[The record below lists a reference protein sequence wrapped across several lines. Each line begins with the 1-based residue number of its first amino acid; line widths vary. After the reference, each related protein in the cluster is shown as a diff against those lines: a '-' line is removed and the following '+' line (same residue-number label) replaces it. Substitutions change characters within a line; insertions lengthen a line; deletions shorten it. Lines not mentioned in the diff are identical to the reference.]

1 MGGAGA
7 GGTLLLG
14 VLHPLVGGIG
24 SSIFSAGANAALNA
38 VAHWVASGS
47 AWLLGQ
53 IGAALGA
60 TTQVSLSAPWFVTR
74 FRSMEGLFA
83 LFALPLLL
91 VSALQ
96 ALFQQRASILLRAA
110 LVQLP
115 LAAILAGAAVELTSM
130 ALAATDELSSAV
142 ASSGTDELGSLT
154 GSLANV
160 LVQSTTATGTPIPT
174 FITMLCAAVVAVAAL
189 VLWVELVLR
198 AAAIYVVVL
207 FLPLALACSIWP
219 ALSSWCRRLVETLAA
234 LILSKLIVVV
244 VLVAAVGALGD
255 QAGRGFSTIVTG
267 IALLVLA
274 TFAPFTLLKL
284 LPLFEATAALQL
296 EGLRQRGTAAVVHG
310 PPRQAA
316 AMALDHLGSSA
327 PLAAPAAMAALGAG
341 AAALGSH
348 ATSQLDQVGHRS
360 TEDPME
366 HSAVRR
372 SSGSEATSDLASPSV
387 SEESTPQRVT
397 GSSGAPRGSALG
409 PDVLAAQPEQGPPTV
424 PSRAASTMV
433 VERDALGPVI
443 RPRPQPQP
451 GTLDGE

>member
-1 MGGAGA
+1 M
-7 GGTLLLG
+7 L
-14 VLHPLVGGIG
+14 GGIG
-24 SSIFSAGANAALNA
+24 SSLFSAGANAALNA
-38 VAHWVASGS
+38 MAHWVASGS

-60 TTQVSLSAPWFVTR
+60 TTKVTLSAPWFVTR

-83 LFALPLLL
+83 VFALPLLI
-91 VSALQ
+91 VSAIQSL
-96 ALFQQRASILLRAA
+96 LQQRASILLRAA

-142 ASSGTDELGSLT
+142 ASSGSNELGSLT
-154 GSLANV
+154 GSLASV
-160 LVQSTTATGTPIPT
+160 LVQSTTTTGSPIPT

-219 ALSSWCRRLVETLAA
+219 ALASWCRRLVETLAA

-255 QAGRGFSTIVTG
+255 QAGRGFATIVTG

-274 TFAPFTLLKL
+274 TFAPFTMLKL
-284 LPLFEATAALQL
+284 LPLFEASAALQL
-296 EGLRQRGTAAVVHG
+296 EGLRQRGTSAAVHG
-310 PPRQAA
+310 APRQAA
-316 AMALDHLGSSA
+316 AMALDQLGSTP
-327 PLAAPAAMAALGAG
+327 PLLAPAAVG
-341 AAALGSH
+341 ALGSGVG
-348 ATSQLDQVGHRS
+348 AAMASAKSQLDQVGHRS
-360 TEDPME
+360 TEDPMAD
-366 HSAVRR
+366 SAVGRGAR
-372 SSGSEATSDLASPSV
+372 GP
-387 SEESTPQRVT
+387 
-397 GSSGAPRGSALG
+397 GSSGGRGAEPSA
-409 PDVLAAQPEQGPPTV
+409 ASV
-424 PSRAASTMV
+424 PSAAMEDGVAKRSAAPSLPAPSLT

-443 RPRPQPQP
+443 RPPSAPSV
-451 GTLDGE
+451 DDEH